1 MPRSARFIPIS
12 AAIGVAG
19 SLALLSTGCSSST
32 NDASAASTASAQPH
46 SVSAGIPDTATPH
59 SSATF
64 SSSATGLPKD
74 VERTA
79 RAFTTA
85 YAEHDARDGA
95 DSSYADAGARAARL
109 ASGELAGV
117 LAQKRPG
124 QDAAWAAL
132 RAEKAHQT
140 AKITSAVV
148 PDGAPAAT
156 ASSALVR
163 VSYTLTT
170 TPKSGHTRSSSEQLA
185 LRLEHTSKGW
195 RVTALPWA

>member
-1 MPRSARFIPIS
+1 MPRSTRFIPIS

-19 SLALLSTGCSSST
+19 SLVLLSAGCSSSDSGT
-32 NDASAASTASAQPH
+32 SAASTASTQPH
-46 SVSAGIPDTATPH
+46 SVSAGIPDTAPSH
-59 SSATF
+59 SGSTASPAT
-64 SSSATGLPKD
+64 TRLPKD

-79 RAFTTA
+79 RAFATA

-95 DSSYADAGARAARL
+95 DHSYADAGARAARL

-117 LAQKRPG
+117 LAQKRPS

-132 RAEKAHQT
+132 RAEKARQT
-140 AKITSAVV
+140 VKITEAVV
-148 PDGAPAAT
+148 PDGAPAVT
-156 ASSALVR
+156 VPSALVR

-170 TPKSGHTRSSSEQLA
+170 TPESGHARSSNEQLA
-185 LRLEHTSKGW
+185 LRLEHTAEGW

>member
-1 MPRSARFIPIS
+1 M
-12 AAIGVAG
+12 AG
-19 SLALLSTGCSSST
+19 SLAFLSTGCSSSA
-32 NDASAASTASAQPH
+32 NDTSATPAASAQPH

-59 SSATF
+59 SGATASASTT
-64 SSSATGLPKD
+64 ALPED

-79 RAFTTA
+79 RAFATA

-140 AKITSAVV
+140 AKITTAVV
-148 PDGAPAAT
+148 PDGAPAVT

-170 TPKSGHTRSSSEQLA
+170 TPKSGHPRSSSEQLA
-185 LRLEHTSKGW
+185 LRLEHTSQGW

>member
-1 MPRSARFIPIS
+1 M
-12 AAIGVAG
+12 
-19 SLALLSTGCSSST
+19 
-32 NDASAASTASAQPH
+32 
-46 SVSAGIPDTATPH
+46 
-59 SSATF
+59 
-64 SSSATGLPKD
+64 
-74 VERTA
+74 
-79 RAFTTA
+79 
-85 YAEHDARDGA
+85 
-95 DSSYADAGARAARL
+95 
-109 ASGELAGV
+109 

-140 AKITSAVV
+140 AKITSAAV

>member
-1 MPRSARFIPIS
+1 MPRSGRFIRIS
-12 AAIGVAG
+12 AAIGVAA
-19 SLALLSTGCSSST
+19 SLAALATGCSDATGTPSKSAPTQPRSVSAEITATASPSS
-32 NDASAASTASAQPH
+32 NPASSASTA
-46 SVSAGIPDTATPH
+46 
-59 SSATF
+59 
-64 SSSATGLPKD
+64 LPSD
-74 VERTA
+74 VERSA

-117 LAQKRPG
+117 LAQKRPS
-124 QDAAWAAL
+124 QDAAWTAL
-132 RAEKAHQT
+132 RAEKARQT
-140 AKITSAVV
+140 AKITAAVV
-148 PDGAPAAT
+148 PDGAPAVT

-170 TPKSGHTRSSSEQLA
+170 TPKSGHSHSSSEQLA

>member
-1 MPRSARFIPIS
+1 MPRSTRFIPIS

-19 SLALLSTGCSSST
+19 SLAFLSTGCSST
-32 NDASAASTASAQPH
+32 ANDTSATPTASAQPQ
-46 SVSAGIPDTATPH
+46 SVSTGIPDTATPR
-59 SSATF
+59 SAATT
-64 SSSATGLPKD
+64 SASTTALPND

-79 RAFTTA
+79 RAFAVA
-85 YAEHDARDGA
+85 YAEHDARDGE

-140 AKITSAVV
+140 AKIKSAIA

-156 ASSALVR
+156 DSSALVR
-163 VSYTLTT
+163 VSYVLTT
-170 TPKSGHTRSSSEQLA
+170 TPKSGHARSSSEQLA
-185 LRLEHTSKGW
+185 LRLERTSKGW

>member
-1 MPRSARFIPIS
+1 MT
-12 AAIGVAG
+12 AAP
-19 SLALLSTGCSSST
+19 SSPTALP
-32 NDASAASTASAQPH
+32 A
-46 SVSAGIPDTATPH
+46 
-59 SSATF
+59 
-64 SSSATGLPKD
+64 D
-74 VERTA
+74 VEKTA

-117 LAQKRPG
+117 LAQKRPS

-148 PDGAPAAT
+148 PDGAPAVT

-163 VSYTLTT
+163 VGYTLTT
-170 TPKSGHTRSSSEQLA
+170 TPKSGHGRSSGEQLV

>member
-1 MPRSARFIPIS
+1 MPRSTRFISIS
-12 AAIGVAG
+12 AVIGATG

-32 NDASAASTASAQPH
+32 SGTSETPTTQPH
-46 SVSAGIPDTATPH
+46 SVSAGITDTDSPRTEGSDAPP
-59 SSATF
+59 SA
-64 SSSATGLPKD
+64 ALPSD
-74 VERTA
+74 AERTA

-95 DSSYADAGARAARL
+95 DGSYADAGARASQL
-109 ASGELAGV
+109 ATGELAGV
-117 LAQKRPG
+117 LAQKRPS

-132 RAEKAHQT
+132 RAERAHQT

-148 PDGAPAAT
+148 PDGAPAVT
-156 ASSALVR
+156 ASSALIR

-170 TPKSGHTRSSSEQLA
+170 APKSGHARSSNEQLA

-195 RVTALPWA
+195 RITALPWA